1 MQICQALGE
10 IRLAELVAACG
21 KRPYPVP
28 QNAAHVSARINV
40 LNFTNRQRSK
50 SMDVNPWYGA
60 YRLFLLLFLVSCA
73 ARTPVPVL
81 KQPQGIYHVVRPG
94 ENLFRIGKAYD
105 VSHEE
110 LARLNGIRDAGQ
122 IRVGQRIFIP
132 GATRQLPVEIITPA
146 EPVPDIPSAP
156 QPLEADRER
165 FLWPVS
171 GTINS
176 GFGPRGSSF
185 HDGIDI
191 AAPEGTP
198 IRAIE
203 RGEVIY
209 ADQLRG
215 YGNMVIVRHSDGLVS
230 VYAHNEV
237 NLVQQGQT
245 VSRGEVIAT
254 VGSTG
259 RVTGPHLH
267 FEIRKNNTAQDP
279 LRLLP
284 QLCCLPA
291 SATVPPKG

>member
-1 MQICQALGE
+1 MVLTL
-10 IRLAELVAACG
+10 LAAGCG
-21 KRPYPVP
+21 SAQMESAPTRPPP
-28 QNAAHVSARINV
+28 PSPPPAR
-40 LNFTNRQRSK
+40 R
-50 SMDVNPWYGA
+50 PA
-60 YRLFLLLFLVSCA
+60 
-73 ARTPVPVL
+73 
-81 KQPQGIYHVVRPG
+81 QGIHHVVKAG
-94 ENLFRIGKAYD
+94 ENLFRIAKAYD
-105 VSHEE
+105 LSHEE
-110 LARLNGIRDAGQ
+110 LARVNNLRDASQ
-122 IRVGQRIFIP
+122 IFVGQRIFIP

-146 EPVPDIPSAP
+146 EPAP
-156 QPLEADRER
+156 RPPAAPTAPEPFEPGRDR

-176 GFGPRGSSF
+176 GFGARGSTF

-209 ADQLRG
+209 SDQLKG
-215 YGNMVIVRHSDGLVS
+215 YGNIIILRHGEGLIS
-230 VYAHNEV
+230 VYAHNET
-237 NLVQQGQT
+237 NLVRQGQ
-245 VSRGEVIAT
+245 VVARGEMIGR

-279 LRLLP
+279 LRYLP

-291 SATVPPKG
+291 SDTLPPKG